1 MGIQAWFIILGVGA
15 MTLIVL
21 DGKRGKST
29 QRIAGLSDRLQ
40 HLSTVSASPTL
51 SEPLEEVPPLET
63 ADATGVEAAL
73 EPSLGGSRIG
83 AATRIAGKVIA
94 DEPVHIKGHVTGTVI
109 APNHTVSVTATG
121 YVTSYVEGSRVEID
135 GHVVGTLKANMKAT
149 LLARAHIQG
158 VIEAPR
164 LACMPGAW
172 LQVEVAEQDRRN
184 RPKVAM
190 VS

>member
-15 MTLIVL
+15 MALIVL
-21 DGKRGKST
+21 DGKRSKST

-40 HLSTVSASPTL
+40 HVSASPSR
-51 SEPLEEVPPLET
+51 SEPLEEVPPLQT

-73 EPSLGGSRIG
+73 APPLHGSRIG

-121 YVTSYVEGSRVEID
+121 YVTSYMEGSRVEID
-135 GHVVGTLKANMKAT
+135 GHVVGTLKANTKAT

-172 LQVEVAEQDRRN
+172 LQVEVAQQARRH
-184 RPKVAM
+184 RPKIAM